1 MFKACSCATDNK
13 FSVSRFK
20 FPFLSHIVY
29 ILIIIIII
37 IIIIVIIIVVIIII
51 VINLKIINNYS

>member
-13 FSVSRFK
+13 LSVSRFK

-29 ILIIIIII
+29 TLIIITIVIII
-37 IIIIVIIIVVIIII
+37 IIIVVIIII

>member
-1 MFKACSCATDNK
+1 MLKACSCATDNK
-13 FSVSRFK
+13 LSVSRFK

-29 ILIIIIII
+29 ILI